1 MADDDVTQWLES
13 LKEGDEAAAQAIWE
27 RYFDDLVRVARRK
40 LEGLPR
46 RAADEEDVA
55 LSAMHSF
62 YRGLAAGR
70 FPQLTDRQGLWRLLV
85 TITAHKALTQVR
97 RHRAQKRGAG
107 NVRGESVFVQA
118 TSSSGHPGMDQ
129 APGKQPTPA
138 LAALLTEQCERLLT
152 CLEDASLQQVAQLKL
167 AGYSNEQIARE
178 LDCVPRTVE
187 RKLRRIREKW
197 EREWDHE

>member
-1 MADDDVTQWLES
+1 MADDDVTRWLES
-13 LKEGDEAAAQAIWE
+13 LREGDEAGAQAIWE
-27 RYFDDLVRVARRK
+27 RYFDDLVCVARRK
-40 LEGLPR
+40 LKGLPR

-85 TITAHKALTQVR
+85 TITVHKALSQVR

-118 TSSSGHPGMDQ
+118 KSSNCHLGIDQ
-129 APGKQPTPA
+129 APGKQQTPE
-138 LAALLTEQCERLLT
+138 LAALLAEQCERLLT
-152 CLEDASLQQVAQLKL
+152 CLQDASLQQVAQLKL

-178 LDCVPRTVE
+178 LGCVPRTIE

-197 EREWDHE
+197 ERERAS